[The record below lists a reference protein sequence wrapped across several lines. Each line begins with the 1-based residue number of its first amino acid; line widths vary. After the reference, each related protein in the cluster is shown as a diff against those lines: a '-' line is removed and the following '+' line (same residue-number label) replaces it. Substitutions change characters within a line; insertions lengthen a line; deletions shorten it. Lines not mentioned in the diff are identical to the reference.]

1 MAAPARSRVNRGPE
15 KRATV
20 KRAPEKRAPEKRAT
34 VKRALPW
41 AYDMGIAGGLASIL
55 TVLTYRLWDRPLR
68 IPLAYTGDGLTQA
81 SVVKT
86 IIETG
91 WNTSN
96 SRLGA
101 PTGFVGHDF
110 PLGGENLHYL
120 AIKIISWFSSDPFL
134 VLNLYFFAS
143 FALCAASAVVALR
156 VLGLR
161 RLVAHPLALLFA
173 FVPAHLLRGPSQVT
187 LASMFTVP
195 LACIILVWAMGSQPM
210 VLRHVDGRVRLA
222 RTDRIVALV
231 VMALLLGGGGAYYA
245 LFTVALLAIIG
256 SLSAMSR
263 RSWMHLASAAMVA
276 IAIVVV
282 LAANSLPSLLYQ
294 RSHGHNPMAMYR
306 SASQLDAL
314 SLRPVQLVAPVPG
327 HRVGFLSNLGREV
340 VDASPGG
347 EGTQHLG
354 LVGAI
359 GFALVVLAPLSLG
372 AGRRR
377 DKPSIVDP
385 RLGAIA
391 LVIIVC
397 GATGGLAILPAVR
410 GLDQLR
416 AWGRLSVYISFLSL
430 LAVGQV
436 MVHVAERFSARM
448 PAKRNL
454 SSRST
459 VLAMGVLV
467 AVVGLWDQVPTSI
480 VADPRGNRE
489 AYFDD
494 EAFVR
499 SIEAVLP
506 AGSMVFQLP
515 QASYPE
521 EPMINSLMIDN
532 LLRPYLHSRTLRW
545 SFGGLRGTDVDWME
559 ATSQEPMPVFLDSI
573 AAVGFRGIVIDRL
586 GYGDNGEQ
594 IVNDLRSDL
603 GIEPTSS
610 GSGRHVFFDL
620 RPRAQEVLTELGADG
635 VATRARREL
644 DRPYLWWADGFD
656 FPIRRSDGDRVF
668 RGRSSS
674 AGTIVRPGDSPITI
688 ALTFRADSLVGPTVL
703 RVGAAGESVDVP
715 IGNGANTATLEVRLE
730 HTRTPISWK
739 LVQPVAGLADQQL
752 AVIISDVQVDVVG

>member
-1 MAAPARSRVNRGPE
+1 MAAPGRNLASRGG
-15 KRATV
+15 AGG
-20 KRAPEKRAPEKRAT
+20 
-34 VKRALPW
+34 ALPW
-41 AYDMGIAGGLASIL
+41 IADMAIAGALAS
-55 TVLTYRLWDRPLR
+55 VLTALIYRLWDRPMR
-68 IPLAYTGDGLTQA
+68 VPLAYTGDGLTQA

-91 WNTSN
+91 WNTNN

-134 VLNLYFFAS
+134 VLNLYFFGS
-143 FALCAASAVVALR
+143 FALCAASAVVAFR

-161 RLVAHPLALLFA
+161 RVVAHPMALLFA
-173 FVPAHLLRGPSQVT
+173 FVPAHLLRGPAQVT

-195 LACIILVWAMGSQPM
+195 LACIILVWAMGPLPL
-210 VLRHVDGRVRLA
+210 VLRHIDGHVRIA
-222 RTDRIVALV
+222 RNGRLVALAAMV
-231 VMALLLGGGGAYYA
+231 LLLGSGGAYYA

-256 SLSAMSR
+256 SLSALSR
-263 RSWMHLASAAMVA
+263 RSWMHLASAATVA
-276 IAIVVV
+276 VAIVVV

-314 SLRPVQLVAPVPG
+314 SLRPVQLVAPIPG
-327 HRVGFLSNLGREV
+327 HRVGFLSSLGREV
-340 VDASPGG
+340 ADASPGG
-347 EGTQHLG
+347 EGTQNLG
-354 LVGAI
+354 VVGAV
-359 GFALVVLAPLSLG
+359 GFALIVLAVLSLG

-385 RLGAIA
+385 RLGVIA
-391 LVIIVC
+391 LVIVVC

-416 AWGRLSVYISFLSL
+416 AWGRLSVYVSFLSL
-430 LAVGQV
+430 LAVGQLI
-436 MVHVAERFSARM
+436 VHLSERLADRGPHKRSDPADRVALIA
-448 PAKRNL
+448 AA
-454 SSRST
+454 
-459 VLAMGVLV
+459 VLAL
-467 AVVGLWDQVPTSI
+467 VGLWDQVPNSI
-480 VADPRGNRE
+480 VADPRVNRE

-494 EAFVR
+494 QAFVL
-499 SIEAVLP
+499 SIEATLP

-521 EPMINSLMIDN
+521 EPMINGLMVDN
-532 LLRPYLHSRTLRW
+532 LLRPYLHSRSLRW
-545 SFGGLRGTDVDWME
+545 SFGGLRGTDVEWME

-573 AAVGFRGIVIDRL
+573 AAIGFRGLVIDRL
-586 GYGDNGEQ
+586 GYADNGEQ

-603 GIEPTSS
+603 GVEPTSS

-620 RPRAQEVLTELGADG
+620 QPRAQQVLTEFGHEG
-635 VATRARREL
+635 VAAIVRNEL
-644 DRPYLWWADGFD
+644 ERPYLWWAGGFD

-674 AGTIVRPGDSPITI
+674 SGTIVRPSDAPVSID
-688 ALTFRADSLVGPTVL
+688 LTFRADSLVGPTIL
-703 RVGAAGESVDVP
+703 RVSAAGESVDVP
-715 IGNGANTATLEVRLE
+715 IGNGANTATMSVRLDRA
-730 HTRTPISWK
+730 RTPISWK
-739 LVQPVAGLADQQL
+739 LVQPAAGLDAQQL
-752 AVIISDVQVDVVG
+752 AIVISDVQVDVVG